1 MAGNTF
7 VSFVYLYMYFN
18 ICMIIVRNHYI
29 LVTVV
34 GAEVLFLCSCIFKS
48 VCFRHGAYLI
58 YWLLQYF
65 RFESGSY
72 VILGFV

>member
-29 LVTVV
+29 LVTVI
-34 GAEVLFLCSCIFKS
+34 GAEVLFLCSCIS
-48 VCFRHGAYLI
+48 NQCVSDM
-58 YWLLQYF
+58 
-65 RFESGSY
+65 EPT
-72 VILGFV
+72 